1 MASAP
6 EHRSAARE
14 IAQQAVEILF
24 FAQALSRSKPRPI
37 SAGELSDPP
46 TPKICP
52 TTQRIG
58 EQQHQGRPLPACWAL
73 RSRASSMESARR
85 RTTARSSPAASAQL
99 PSRPR
104 IRCPPLARQ
113 LFCIERSI
121 QSALRMQRPRCA
133 VPSPWPQRLTASVGE
148 HSSSL
153 PAPHVGRIESADAA
167 RPSLT
172 TQVHHGDGRTGRVV
186 WLPQRQQRRCLRLAS
201 PPSPPHFASLH
212 ASSPSPLPLWWRAH
226 ILPNHRRDT
235 SL

>member
-1 MASAP
+1 MPNNTENWRAAASGPSVAGVLG
-6 EHRSAARE
+6 S
-14 IAQQAVEILF
+14 
-24 FAQALSRSKPRPI
+24 ALSRFIDGKRET
-37 SAGELSDPP
+37 ADHGQVFTCRLRTAALPP
-46 TPKICP
+46 SHPM
-52 TTQRIG
+52 
-58 EQQHQGRPLPACWAL
+58 PA
-73 RSRASSMESARR
+73 S
-85 RTTARSSPAASAQL
+85 
-99 PSRPR
+99 R

-212 ASSPSPLPLWWRAH
+212 ASSPSPLPSGGVPISCPITGATR
-226 ILPNHRRDT
+226 PCD
-235 SL
+235 SYK